1 MTKKRRSCIEMAWR
15 TYCDLPHSANKLW
28 SHHRYL
34 MDTDFVMC
42 VSSFLT
48 LLKVCACLGEVMK
61 RITKNAHTQ
70 TSGLSP
76 VWAAGSFSLLHKDR
90 YLYLQGLCN
99 GYKIQRNGLG
109 MSNSRNLQGVTQM
122 DLVKDE
128 MGQQGRGLWEPHRT
142 SLAFLQRFHQTE
154 SRFTLHAHTHG
165 LIYQSFSKVVCK
177 CFHRTNQKKI
187 LPDL

>member
-1 MTKKRRSCIEMAWR
+1 MISSPVLDGYRLCHVRELIFNSTESLCLFGRGYE
-15 TYCDLPHSANKLW
+15 
-28 SHHRYL
+28 
-34 MDTDFVMC
+34 TDY
-42 VSSFLT
+42 
-48 LLKVCACLGEVMK
+48 
-61 RITKNAHTQ
+61 KNAHTQ

-76 VWAAGSFSLLHKDR
+76 VWAAGSFSLLQKDR